1 MSSGALCGMETRGRE
16 IIRKQKGQMINSQR
30 QTRIEASMREEE
42 YLEDVN
48 GCTEQNLEEGLNKSA
63 NKTVP
68 KETGDKG
75 RSTLLKTLALEDAL

>member
-1 MSSGALCGMETRGRE
+1 
-16 IIRKQKGQMINSQR
+16 
-30 QTRIEASMREEE
+30 MREKE
-42 YLEDVN
+42 YLEDIN